1 MEGKDTTR
9 GSNRDSEKYL
19 ERKLVKRIELLG
31 GKCIKLVPFNSNG
44 IPDRLCLLSG
54 GTIFFV
60 ELKSKG
66 QKPRK
71 LQLYWHRVLTE
82 LGFDVYVIDSY
93 EKLNAIL
100 LDYE

>member
-9 GSNRDSEKYL
+9 GNNRDSEKYL
-19 ERKLVKRIELLG
+19 ERELVKRIELFG

-44 IPDRLCLLSG
+44 IPDRLCLLPG
-54 GTIFFV
+54 GTVFFV
-60 ELKSKG
+60 ELKSAG

-71 LQLYWHRVLTE
+71 LQLYWHRVLTK

-93 EKLNAIL
+93 KKLNEIIH
-100 LDYE
+100 YE

>member
-1 MEGKDTTR
+1 MAGKGIIK

-19 ERKLVKRIELLG
+19 ERELVKRIELLG
-31 GKCIKLVPFNSNG
+31 GKCIKLVPFNCDG
-44 IPDRLCLLSG
+44 IPDRLCLVPLG
-54 GTIFFV
+54 ILFFV

-71 LQLYWHRVLTE
+71 LQLYWHRVLTN

-93 EKLNAIL
+93 EKLNELIIE
-100 LDYE
+100 YE